1 MCRCAA
7 KPVGFLAREAYSS
20 ACGKYATGADS
31 TGVVCRA
38 GKVVAVVVDGNG
50 VGRKMRVG
58 VPTVGEK
65 RPQWRTVPSEPPEAR
80 IRCTGCH
87 TKAGV
92 NDASGLGHERVRQDT
107 QQTSFLCSRRTT
119 HSFIQVSNTP
129 PSGCEMRLQ
138 GGSHLR
144 PIRTLVS

>member
-1 MCRCAA
+1 VRGA
-7 KPVGFLAREAYSS
+7 
-20 ACGKYATGADS
+20 GADS

-38 GKVVAVVVDGNG
+38 GEVVVDGNG

-58 VPTVGEK
+58 VPAVGEK
-65 RPQWRTVPSEPPEAR
+65 RPQWRTVPSEPPETR

-92 NDASGLGHERVRQDT
+92 NDASGLGHERVRWDT

-119 HSFIQVSNTP
+119 SFIQISNTRTIQLRDALARRF
-129 PSGCEMRLQ
+129 PSEA
-138 GGSHLR
+138 H
-144 PIRTLVS
+144 